1 MEVSSSLI
9 KSHFDAVEREDLSFH
24 GLPSNSKS
32 LLPCLNHGNEKRSRS
47 FKGNRHIKICSE
59 HFTLDDFI
67 NRHSSKKRSK
77 ANAVPSMFLW
87 NKEKQKKVQ
96 PVKRSAL
103 EKLDQG
109 RAKEEATD
117 TVVMVVSLFTLDKKS
132 SVKTVASRSIY
143 LQNYIG

>member
-1 MEVSSSLI
+1 M
-9 KSHFDAVEREDLSFH
+9 
-24 GLPSNSKS
+24 
-32 LLPCLNHGNEKRSRS
+32 RSRS
-47 FKGNRHIKICSE
+47 FKGNRRIKICSE

-67 NRHSSKKRSK
+67 NQDSSKKRSK
-77 ANAVPSMFLW
+77 ANAVPSMFPW

-143 LQNYIG
+143 LQN

>member
-1 MEVSSSLI
+1 
-9 KSHFDAVEREDLSFH
+9 
-24 GLPSNSKS
+24 

-47 FKGNRHIKICSE
+47 FKGNRHIKISSE

-67 NRHSSKKRSK
+67 NQHSSKKRSK
-77 ANAVPSMFLW
+77 ANAVPSMFPW

-117 TVVMVVSLFTLDKKS
+117 THVDEICRKVSS
-132 SVKTVASRSIY
+132 A
-143 LQNYIG
+143 IGFFRRIRPLTSESNAIPVNNTQIQPQFDDCTFVWDMLCNQLSN

>member
-67 NRHSSKKRSK
+67 NRHSKRSK

-143 LQNYIG
+143 LQN

>member
-1 MEVSSSLI
+1 M
-9 KSHFDAVEREDLSFH
+9 
-24 GLPSNSKS
+24 
-32 LLPCLNHGNEKRSRS
+32 
-47 FKGNRHIKICSE
+47 
-59 HFTLDDFI
+59 DDFI
-67 NRHSSKKRSK
+67 NQHSSKKRSK
-77 ANAVPSMFLW
+77 ANEVPSMFPW

-109 RAKEEATD
+109 RAKEEEATD

-143 LQNYIG
+143 LQN

>member
-1 MEVSSSLI
+1 M
-9 KSHFDAVEREDLSFH
+9 
-24 GLPSNSKS
+24 
-32 LLPCLNHGNEKRSRS
+32 
-47 FKGNRHIKICSE
+47 
-59 HFTLDDFI
+59 DDFI
-67 NRHSSKKRSK
+67 NQHSSKKRSK

-109 RAKEEATD
+109 RAKEEEATD

-143 LQNYIG
+143 LQN

>member
-1 MEVSSSLI
+1 M
-9 KSHFDAVEREDLSFH
+9 
-24 GLPSNSKS
+24 
-32 LLPCLNHGNEKRSRS
+32 
-47 FKGNRHIKICSE
+47 
-59 HFTLDDFI
+59 DDFI
-67 NRHSSKKRSK
+67 NQHSSKKRSK
-77 ANAVPSMFLW
+77 ANAVPSMFLFF
-87 NKEKQKKVQ
+87 KEKQKKVQ

-117 TVVMVVSLFTLDKKS
+117 TLVMVVSLFTLDKKS

>member
-1 MEVSSSLI
+1 M
-9 KSHFDAVEREDLSFH
+9 
-24 GLPSNSKS
+24 
-32 LLPCLNHGNEKRSRS
+32 
-47 FKGNRHIKICSE
+47 
-59 HFTLDDFI
+59 DDFI

-109 RAKEEATD
+109 RAKEEEATD

-143 LQNYIG
+143 LQN

>member
-1 MEVSSSLI
+1 M
-9 KSHFDAVEREDLSFH
+9 
-24 GLPSNSKS
+24 
-32 LLPCLNHGNEKRSRS
+32 
-47 FKGNRHIKICSE
+47 
-59 HFTLDDFI
+59 DDFI

-143 LQNYIG
+143 LQITLVKIIKILYKIAE

>member
-1 MEVSSSLI
+1 M
-9 KSHFDAVEREDLSFH
+9 
-24 GLPSNSKS
+24 
-32 LLPCLNHGNEKRSRS
+32 
-47 FKGNRHIKICSE
+47 
-59 HFTLDDFI
+59 DDFI
-67 NRHSSKKRSK
+67 KRHSSKKRSK

-109 RAKEEATD
+109 RAKEEEATD

-143 LQNYIG
+143 LQN

>member
-1 MEVSSSLI
+1 M
-9 KSHFDAVEREDLSFH
+9 
-24 GLPSNSKS
+24 
-32 LLPCLNHGNEKRSRS
+32 
-47 FKGNRHIKICSE
+47 
-59 HFTLDDFI
+59 DDFI

-109 RAKEEATD
+109 RAKEEEEATD

-143 LQNYIG
+143 LQN

>member
-1 MEVSSSLI
+1 M
-9 KSHFDAVEREDLSFH
+9 KRDRDLS
-24 GLPSNSKS
+24 KA
-32 LLPCLNHGNEKRSRS
+32 
-47 FKGNRHIKICSE
+47 IKIYSE

-67 NRHSSKKRSK
+67 NQHSSKKRSK
-77 ANAVPSMFLW
+77 ANAVPSMFLFF
-87 NKEKQKKVQ
+87 KEKQKKVQ

-109 RAKEEATD
+109 RAKEEEATD

-143 LQNYIG
+143 LQN

>member
-132 SVKTVASRSIY
+132 LLKTIASRSIY
-143 LQNYIG
+143 LQN